1 MLYAYSDGV
10 KAHLQIVREPGKI
23 IFYGKTQTDGDKL
36 AEVQLADNVV
46 GYTFIEKAVE
56 ETYVNYPPRNVDG
69 KPYDMSTNPIVLG
82 TPYFILVFGSDT
94 GDSSTS
100 YQYNDYISI
109 NPILNTLVLSPNEG
123 NIITRDE
130 NGYLYGSI
138 NWIEVQ

>member
-1 MLYAYSDGV
+1 M
-10 KAHLQIVREPGKI
+10 
-23 IFYGKTQTDGDKL
+23 
-36 AEVQLADNVV
+36 
-46 GYTFIEKAVE
+46 
-56 ETYVNYPPRNVDG
+56 
-69 KPYDMSTNPIVLG
+69 LG
-82 TPYFILVFGSDT
+82 TPYFIIVFGSDT

-138 NWIEVQ
+138 NWIEV